1 MKKFIKISIA
11 SIKMFFRNRQALF
24 FSLFLPLLIMVIF
37 GLIDFGKMGTTGLT
51 IYDGENDQASQ
62 QFIDGLKKIDALKI
76 TTTNNLDSAQDKLEK
91 GDTDVVLGIDAG
103 TFNFNPASESALQP
117 TTYNLQP
124 RNVKMYLSN
133 GKAQQGQLAVTIINQ
148 ALDGISHQITQQ
160 PTLFTVQT
168 ETIVGQNLRYIDFLV
183 PGILAMSLMQMGL
196 FSILF
201 VIVSYK
207 KTGVMRR
214 LLVTPIK
221 AYQFVGAQVVTR
233 LIVSLMQVAV
243 ILTVATLAFHV
254 KIIGN
259 YFLLLFLVF
268 WGSVMFLALGFA
280 ISSFAK
286 SEESAA
292 PVANLVAM
300 PQMFLGNVFF
310 PIDSM
315 PTWLQ
320 GIVKYLP
327 LNYLADACRKV
338 MTEGAGIVTIKNDIY
353 GLIVWSAVF
362 IAAAIVFFRWQ
373 EE

>member
-37 GLIDFGKMGTTGLT
+37 GLIDFGKMGTTGMT
-51 IYDGENDQASQ
+51 IYDGENDQQSQ
-62 QFIDGLKKIDALKI
+62 QFTDGLKKVDALKI
-76 TTTNNLDSAQDKLEK
+76 SAADNLDVAKQKLQK
-91 GDTDVVLGIDAG
+91 GDTDVVLAIDPA
-103 TFNFNPASESALQP
+103 TFYFNPGVP
-117 TTYNLQP
+117 PVTKNI
-124 RNVKMYLSN
+124 KMYLSN
-133 GKAQQGQLAVTIINQ
+133 GKAQQGQLAMTIVNQ
-148 ALDGISHQITQQ
+148 ALDAISHQIMKQ
-160 PTLFTVQT
+160 PTLFTVETQ
-168 ETIVGQNLRYIDFLV
+168 TIVGQNLRYIDFLV

-196 FSILF
+196 FSIIF

-221 AYQFVGAQVVTR
+221 PYQFVGSQVVTR
-233 LIVSLMQVAV
+233 LIVSLMQVFV
-243 ILTVATLAFHV
+243 ILGVATLAFHV
-254 KIIGN
+254 KIVGN

-268 WGSVMFLALGFA
+268 WGSIMFLALGFA

-292 PVANLVAM
+292 PVANLIAM

-310 PIDSM
+310 PVDSM

-320 GIVKYLP
+320 HIVKYLP

-338 MTEGAGIVTIKNDIY
+338 MTEGSGIIAIKNDIY
-353 GLIVWSAVF
+353 GLIVWSVVF
-362 IAAAIVFFRWQ
+362 ITLAIVFFRWQ